1 MAPNVK
7 RKRPLQRKKPHGR
20 GVAPKRLKQLERRTP
35 LPRGKRLRA
44 KPKPVDEAARG
55 LAGEWY
61 RAVVPATQR
70 RTHQG
75 HHVIPQQ
82 TLKNL
87 FPNGHGGRT
96 LPQILWDPRNGMAVE
111 RRRHER
117 HTSAHERIARSELP
131 ASVFEFAGELGLDW
145 YLDRHYPS

>member
-1 MAPNVK
+1 MK

-20 GVAPKRLKQLERRTP
+20 SAGMKQHKRIERKTP

-44 KPKPVDEAARG
+44 KPKPVDEEARG

-61 RAVVPATQR
+61 RAVVPAQFR

-87 FPNGHGGRT
+87 FPKGHDGRS

-111 RRRHER
+111 ERRHSR
-117 HTSAHERIARSELP
+117 HTTAHERITRADLS
-131 ASVFEFAGELGLDW
+131 ASVFEFARELELEW
-145 YLDRHYPS
+145 YLDKHYPA

>member
-1 MAPNVK
+1 VK

-20 GVAPKRLKQLERRTP
+20 SAGVKQHKRIERKTP
-35 LPRGKRLRA
+35 LPRGKGLRA
-44 KPKPVDEAARG
+44 KPKPVDEEARG

-61 RAVVPATQR
+61 RAVVPAKLR

-87 FPNGHGGRT
+87 FPKGHGGRS
-96 LPQILWDPRNGMAVE
+96 LPQILWDERNGMAVPN
-111 RRRHER
+111 RDHER
-117 HTSAHERIARSELP
+117 HTVAFKKIPRSEVP
-131 ASVFEFAGELGLDW
+131 ASVFEFAAELEIEW
-145 YLDRHYPS
+145 YLDKHYPA